1 MVAALC
7 PELQFASGH
16 SQKKN
21 VSRQDPERAE
31 GNNNCVLAKIVGR
44 RMVLMSPC
52 RCPAMKSESFLS
64 ARLEK

>member
-21 VSRQDPERAE
+21 VSRRDPERAE
-31 GNNNCVLAKIVGR
+31 GSNNCVLAKIVGR